1 MADAMTI
8 AASGMQAASQALF
21 SVASNLANAATNG
34 PVPTTPPSQ
43 PVPQMPG
50 NVYQPTMAVQSTTP
64 DGGVATSLQPS
75 LPGYNLAYDAQ
86 APYANMQ
93 GMIASPNVDLATQ
106 VVAQISAA
114 NSFRASG
121 NVFAPWWES
130 NGLTDNGAPSNARRV
145 AAR

>member
-21 SVASNLANAATNG
+21 SVASNVANAATNG
-34 PVPTTPPSQ
+34 PVPTSPPSQ
-43 PVPQMPG
+43 PVPQTSG
-50 NVYQPTMAVQSTTP
+50 SVYQPTIAVQSTTP

-75 LPGYNLAYDAQ
+75 LPGYNLAYDPQ

-114 NSFRASG
+114 NNSRANLAIFRTASEMYKSLLDTI
-121 NVFAPWWES
+121 V
-130 NGLTDNGAPSNARRV
+130 
-145 AAR
+145 